1 MVNMDLINI
10 IYDLVFTIS
19 YIGMKTKAFNFV
31 SPYGDEMS
39 QKLLVYQ
46 ASHIAK
52 DDNNLSAHFSM

>member
-19 YIGMKTKAFNFV
+19 YIGMKTKVFNFV
-31 SPYGDEMS
+31 SICGGEMS
-39 QKLLVYQ
+39 QKLLVCQ

-52 DDNNLSAHFSM
+52 DDNN

>member
-10 IYDLVFTIS
+10 VYDLVFTIS
-19 YIGMKTKAFNFV
+19 YIGMKTKALNFV
-31 SPYGDEMS
+31 TIYGGEMS

-52 DDNNLSAHFSM
+52 DDNN